1 MNAIWTIA
9 RKELSDSFRNRWLV
23 AISLVFA
30 TLALGI
36 AWFGAAASGQVGY
49 ASTPATIASLASLG
63 IFLIPLIA
71 LLLAY
76 DAIVGEEEGGTL
88 LLLMTY
94 PLSKS
99 QLLLG
104 KFLGHGLT
112 LAPNG
117 DVWVTD
123 VGAHVVIR
131 YDAAKGGTRQP
142 MHRDAAL
149 LSVNIALSSPD
160 EYEGG
165 GTLFQTVGG
174 GPVRLGRGHVM
185 VHASGVRHAGAPI
198 TAGERWVL
206 VVFALAEGVPQHAR
220 RSAERGA
227 EARRAGRLAEARA
240 AFDAAVVACPT
251 DHEARHG
258 LAIVQLMQGEDA
270 EARRSLATAAR

>member
-1 MNAIWTIA
+1 M
-9 RKELSDSFRNRWLV
+9 
-23 AISLVFA
+23 
-30 TLALGI
+30 
-36 AWFGAAASGQVGY
+36 
-49 ASTPATIASLASLG
+49 
-63 IFLIPLIA
+63 
-71 LLLAY
+71 Y
-76 DAIVGEEEGGTL
+76 DAL
-88 LLLMTY
+88 
-94 PLSKS
+94 
-99 QLLLG
+99 
-104 KFLGHGLT
+104 
-112 LAPNG
+112 
-117 DVWVTD
+117 
-123 VGAHVVIR
+123 VIR

-174 GPVRLGRGHVM
+174 GPVRLGRGHAM

-220 RSAERGA
+220 RCAERGA

-270 EARRSLATAAR
+270 EARRSLATAASLYPACPKPRNGLGVTPSQRRGAFLGERGVPTGVAVRGIGSMLLEAGRTRAALRHFEAALERSAEPDDDDGCERRGVVELPGRGLRASLPLAAGGTRRSTRRSAR